1 MLANAIRG
9 TMFFSGCLASF
20 TQIGY
25 AARRLMWQKSAQDF
39 SGQTWV
45 VTGASGGIGRAIA
58 EQAVRGGATVFCV
71 ARNAAK
77 LRELESQF
85 VGVQGAVRPL
95 AADLSLMAEVER
107 VAELLAGETID
118 VLVNNVGVMI
128 NERESTAEGL
138 EKSFAT
144 NLLGHY
150 LLTETLRATGALSD
164 SGTVIN
170 MASGGLYTVPLKT
183 KALQGTRDY
192 NGTVTYAYHKRAMA
206 MLNAWWRD
214 QGVRAYVMH
223 PGWVATDGVATA
235 MPVFQKTLGPLLRD
249 AAGGAD
255 TALWLAAS
263 KPEQNAPG
271 SLWFDRGER
280 AAHYFPGTEQGD
292 DIEALLDY
300 LASCLHSARHAGEG
314 VAAVSAG

>member
-25 AARRLMWQKSAQDF
+25 ATRRFMWQKSARDF

-58 EQAVRGGATVFCV
+58 EEAVRGGATVYCV
-71 ARNAAK
+71 ARSEAK
-77 LRELESQF
+77 LRKLESQF
-85 VGVQGAVRPL
+85 VGVQGSIYPL
-95 AADLSLMAEVER
+95 PADLSLMSEVER
-107 VAELLAGETID
+107 VADVLAGESID

-128 NERESTAEGL
+128 NSREVTAEGL

-150 LLTETLRATGALSD
+150 LLTETLRGAGALAEGS
-164 SGTVIN
+164 TLIN
-170 MASGGLYTVPLKT
+170 MASGGMYTVPLKIT
-183 KALQGTRDY
+183 ALQGTRAY

-223 PGWVATDGVATA
+223 PGWVATDGVATS

-249 AAGGAD
+249 ADGGAD

-263 KPEQNAPG
+263 RPEQNAPG

-280 AAHYFPGTEQGD
+280 SAHYFPGTEQGD
-292 DIEALLDY
+292 SIEALLEY
-300 LASCLHSARHAGEG
+300 LTGCLEEARAADLGAAS
-314 VAAVSAG
+314 VSAG